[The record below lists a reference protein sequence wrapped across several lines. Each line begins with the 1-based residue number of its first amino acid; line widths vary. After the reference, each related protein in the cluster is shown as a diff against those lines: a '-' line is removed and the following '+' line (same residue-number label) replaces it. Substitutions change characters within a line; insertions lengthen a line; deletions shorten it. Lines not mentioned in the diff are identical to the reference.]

1 MLPLEVMTA
10 KEGVSMTWAEAEG
23 GQLGGTFGD

>member
-10 KEGVSMTWAEAEG
+10 VPELLCKYYDNDEVQAHFF
-23 GQLGGTFGD
+23 QK